1 MSDEAH
7 RPQHELVAVFRSQ
20 GEVDEAARRLHSIGI
35 DDAEIS
41 VGDPRAEVTSLK
53 AEMRDELT
61 EGWILPQAGVALTK
75 EGAKGLSIVTVSAAI
90 VGAVVA
96 APFAFID
103 FGLSFAGRLVLL
115 VLVGLA
121 FGAAVGLV
129 IGPALASKR
138 PDEPMAAQRGVVMHV
153 RRDSEQIRSVLTD
166 LRPVRLDEV
175 KGEVPTDTVT
185 TEETQQASGAVQD
198 LESGVRGDDFAAG

>member
-1 MSDEAH
+1 MS
-7 RPQHELVAVFRSQ
+7 
-20 GEVDEAARRLHSIGI
+20 
-35 DDAEIS
+35 
-41 VGDPRAEVTSLK
+41 
-53 AEMRDELT
+53 M
-61 EGWILPQAGVALTK
+61 
-75 EGAKGLSIVTVSAAI
+75 VTVAAAA

-138 PDEPMAAQRGVVMHV
+138 PDEPMAAQRGVVVHV
-153 RRDSEQIRSVLTD
+153 HGDSEQIRSVLAD
-166 LRPVRLDEV
+166 LQPVRLDEV
-175 KGEVPTDTVT
+175 KDEVPSGAIT
-185 TEETQQASGAVQD
+185 TEDEQTASGTVQD
-198 LESGVRGDDFAAG
+198 LGAGARGDDFGAG

>member
-1 MSDEAH
+1 MSEAH
-7 RPQHELVAVFRSQ
+7 VPHYELVAVFRSQ
-20 GEVDEAARRLHSIGI
+20 GEADEAARRLHAIGV
-35 DDAEIS
+35 DDAEVS
-41 VGDPRAEVTSLK
+41 VGDPRDEITSLK
-53 AEMRDELT
+53 AEMREELT
-61 EGWILPQAGVALTK
+61 EGWILPQAGMALTK
-75 EGAKGLSIVTVSAAI
+75 EGAKGMSMVTVAAAA

-138 PDEPMAAQRGVVMHV
+138 PDEPMAAQRGVVVHV
-153 RRDSEQIRSVLTD
+153 HGDSERIRSVLAD
-166 LRPVRLDEV
+166 LQPVRLDEV
-175 KGEVPTDTVT
+175 KGEVPTGAIT
-185 TEETQQASGAVQD
+185 TEDEQTGSGTVQD
-198 LESGVRGDDFAAG
+198 LGAGARGDDFGAR